1 MERMR
6 LKKVTV
12 ALVLTVV
19 LVLMVAFSGVSFA
32 EKKAKF
38 VVGHSPG
45 TLVDMLRQKWSKAME
60 DVVVANGG
68 IVYTVDSQNDAV
80 KQQKDIEDLFARG
93 IDILVVNPTDADAI
107 VPSVEE
113 ANRRGIPVV
122 CMDRTANGGVVAS
135 YIAFGN
141 YTGGYLAGE
150 YIAMSNGFKG
160 KVVNLQGT
168 LGGSVVQERGQGF
181 RDAIAKYPEMKIV
194 SETPGN
200 WVTDKAMNV
209 IEDVMIRHPDII
221 GIWAHSDSMI
231 VGAVQVLKEKGK
243 VDQVVT
249 VGMGLYGGGPE
260 LIQEGSLWATWALFP
275 EEVGRI
281 AGEVVV
287 KIANDEEVEEFYP
300 SPLGFVT
307 QKNYKKYEK
316 YRLD

>member
-1 MERMR
+1 MERIR
-6 LKKVTV
+6 LKKVAI
-12 ALVLTVV
+12 ALILTVV
-19 LVLMVAFSGVSFA
+19 LVLMVSASGVSFA
-32 EKKAKF
+32 EKKTKF

-45 TLVDMLRQKWSKAME
+45 TLIDLLRQTWSKAME

-135 YIAFGN
+135 YVAFDN
-141 YTGGYLAGE
+141 YGAGYYAGE
-150 YIAMSNGFKG
+150 YIAMLNGFEG

-181 RDAIAKYPEMKIV
+181 RDAIAKHPNMQIV

-200 WVTDKAMNV
+200 WVTDKAMNI
-209 IEDVMIRHPDII
+209 IEDVMIRHPDLV
-221 GIWAHSDSMI
+221 GIWSHNDPMI
-231 VGAVQVLKEKGK
+231 AGAVQVLKEKGK

-275 EEVGRI
+275 ESLGRI

-287 KIANDEEVEEFYP
+287 KIVNGEEVKEFYP